1 MPYTLGFIDALE
13 RDEHFDWHIT
23 QRNEF
28 PCPNSME
35 YEQMADDFLGRPW
48 PHPLD
53 TGMWE
58 CYRRK
63 PDGSRGDYIRY
74 NDVTGEFG
82 VLSARNVIRTYFIPD
97 PADHGLA
104 SNLDYFRQECA
115 KVKR

>member
-13 RDEHFDWHIT
+13 RDEHFDWHIR
-23 QRNEF
+23 QRAEF
-28 PCPNSME
+28 ACADSIE
-35 YEQMADDFLGRPW
+35 YERLTDEFLGQ
-48 PHPLD
+48 PLD

-82 VLSARNVIRTYFIPD
+82 VLSEINVIRTYFIPD

-104 SNLDYFRQECA
+104 NNLAYFRQECA